1 MKIPLFTVA
10 LALCLGSL
18 GCEMHPV
25 PPQTENHGG
34 KEPMDSS
41 SELQKALEPEPAN
54 PDPPS
59 FFPSP
64 KTK

>member
-10 LALCLGSL
+10 LALCLASL

-25 PPQTENHGG
+25 PPQTGNHGG
-34 KEPMDSS
+34 KEPKAS
-41 SELQKALEPEPAN
+41 SELRKALEPEPAN

-64 KTK
+64 KPK